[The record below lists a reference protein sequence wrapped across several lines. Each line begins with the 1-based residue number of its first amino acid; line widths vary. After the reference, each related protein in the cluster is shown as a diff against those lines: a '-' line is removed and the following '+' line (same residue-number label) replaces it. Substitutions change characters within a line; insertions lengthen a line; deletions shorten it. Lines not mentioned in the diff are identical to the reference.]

1 MIRRWHAGLLLALL
15 LALPARA
22 ADAPVLRQHVTDATG
37 TLSADQVA
45 QLEAELV
52 ALEQRKGSQ
61 VAVLMIPTL
70 DGQAIEDYSLAVAE
84 KNKIGRGKVDDGL
97 LLLIAKDDRKARI
110 EVGYGLEGAI
120 PDVVASRVIREYLA
134 PHFRGGDYFG
144 GIEEALAVLTKA
156 IDGEP
161 LPEPMAGDSS
171 GGANPVPAFFLG
183 LFLGIVMLVL
193 LSKHRAL
200 GTVSAIVL
208 ALLVAWLIWS
218 LPLMLAASG
227 FGAMMGSGGFGGRGG
242 RFSSGGGFGGW
253 SGGGG
258 GWSSGGGGWSSG
270 GGGFS
275 GGGGSFGGGGASGG
289 W

>member
-1 MIRRWHAGLLLALL
+1 MIRGLLAGLLLALVT
-15 LALPARA
+15 AASARA
-22 ADAPVLRQHVTDATG
+22 ADVPVLHQHVTDTTG
-37 TLSADQVA
+37 TLSAEQIS
-45 QLEAELV
+45 QLEAQLV

-61 VAVLMIPTL
+61 VAVLIVPTL
-70 DGQAIEDYSLAVAE
+70 DGQAIEEYSLAVAE

-97 LLLIAKDDRKARI
+97 LLMIAKDDHKARI

-120 PDVVASRVIREYLA
+120 PDAIASRVIREYLA
-134 PHFRGGDYFG
+134 PHFRQNDYFG
-144 GIEEALAVLTKA
+144 GLQEAIGVLTKL

-161 LPEPMAGDSS
+161 LPEPMVSDASGD
-171 GGANPVPAFFLG
+171 ANPVPAFFLG

-208 ALLVAWLIWS
+208 ALLAAWLIWS
-218 LPLMLAASG
+218 LPAMLAASG
-227 FGAMMGSGGFGGRGG
+227 VGALMGSGGFGGRGG

-258 GWSSGGGGWSSG
+258 GGWSSG

>member
-1 MIRRWHAGLLLALL
+1 MIRGWLAGLLLALL
-15 LALPARA
+15 SVPSALA
-22 ADAPVLRQHVTDATG
+22 ADVPVLRQHVTDTTG

-45 QLEAELV
+45 LLEGQLAT
-52 ALEQRKGSQ
+52 LEQRKGSQ
-61 VAVLMIPTL
+61 VAVLMIPTR

-120 PDVVASRVIREYLA
+120 PDVIASRVIREYLA
-134 PHFRGGDYFG
+134 PHFREGDYYG
-144 GIEEALAVLTKA
+144 GISAALDILTKA

-161 LPEPMAGDSS
+161 LPEPMASDPQSKV
-171 GGANPVPAFFLG
+171 NPVPAFLLG
-183 LFLGIVMLVL
+183 LFFGIVMLAVL
-193 LSKHRAL
+193 SRHRAL
-200 GTVSAIVL
+200 GTIGAIAL

-218 LPLMLAASG
+218 LPVMLAASG
-227 FGAMMGSGGFGGRGG
+227 FGALMGSGGLGRGG
-242 RFSSGGGFGGW
+242 GRYSSGGGFGGW

-258 GWSSGGGGWSSG
+258 GGGGW
-270 GGGFS
+270 S

>member
-1 MIRRWHAGLLLALL
+1 MIRGWHAGLLLALL
-15 LALPARA
+15 VAQLVAPPAQA
-22 ADAPVLRQHVTDATG
+22 ADAPVLRQHVTDSTG

-45 QLEAELV
+45 QLEAQLV
-52 ALEQRKGSQ
+52 ALEQRKGSH
-61 VAVLMIPTL
+61 VAVLMIATL
-70 DGQAIEDYSLAVAE
+70 DSQAIEDYSLAVAE

-97 LLLIAKDDRKARI
+97 LLLIAKDDHKARI

-134 PHFRGGDYFG
+134 PHFRQGDYFG
-144 GIEEALAVLTKA
+144 GIQEALAVLTKA

-161 LPEPMAGDSS
+161 LPEPMAGDSN
-171 GGANPVPAFFLG
+171 GDANPVPAFFLG

-193 LSKHRAL
+193 LSRHRAL

-208 ALLVAWLIWS
+208 ALLAAWLIWS
-218 LPLMLAASG
+218 LPAMLAASG
-227 FGAMMGSGGFGGRGG
+227 VGALMGSGGFGGRGG

-258 GWSSGGGGWSSG
+258 GGWSSG